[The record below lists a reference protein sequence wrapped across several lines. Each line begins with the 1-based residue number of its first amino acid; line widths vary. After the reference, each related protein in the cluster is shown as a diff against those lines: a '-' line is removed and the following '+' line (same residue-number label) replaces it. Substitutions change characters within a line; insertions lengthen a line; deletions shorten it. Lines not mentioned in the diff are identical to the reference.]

1 MQCISGIYIFLHKQN
16 GKPSFFLVKILSLL
30 LSHVQEVGGSSS
42 ALSLVWVGL
51 LGRVSLLQILT
62 KYWSQYC
69 SMVKL
74 YNFHL
79 GSHQCPP
86 LTVTPGACSRDQR
99 CTRLG
104 FCLCFGLADLNNFL
118 TPQISDQVTAV
129 TAAMNERDRTWDRQ
143 TCLESATQQYY
154 SIVPTTYMFNVLVLH
169 GKTAE
174 LLYCL
179 LDTSPANCSLP
190 QPG

>member
-30 LSHVQEVGGSSS
+30 LSHVREVGGSSS

-79 GSHQCPP
+79 CSHQCPP

-99 CTRLG
+99 CTGLG
-104 FCLCFGLADLNNFL
+104 FCLCFGLADLNKIL
-118 TPQISDQVTAV
+118 SPQISDQVTAV
-129 TAAMNERDRTWDRQ
+129 IAMDEERDRTYRSVW
-143 TCLESATQQYY
+143 STQPNNT
-154 SIVPTTYMFNVLVLH
+154 IVFHLNAQCWYAKTT
-169 GKTAE
+169 E
-174 LLYCL
+174 LLCCL
-179 LDTSPANCSLP
+179 LDSSPADCSWP
-190 QPG
+190 

>member
-1 MQCISGIYIFLHKQN
+1 MYRRWEV
-16 GKPSFFLVKILSLL
+16 PSNA
-30 LSHVQEVGGSSS
+30 SS

-79 GSHQCPP
+79 CSHQCPP
-86 LTVTPGACSRDQR
+86 LTVTPGACSRDQC

-104 FCLCFGLADLNNFL
+104 FCLWLSRFEQNSITSDFWPSHSGDCHGRGERQDL
-118 TPQISDQVTAV
+118 QI
-129 TAAMNERDRTWDRQ
+129 
-143 TCLESATQQYY
+143 CLEYATQQYD
-154 SIVPTTYMFNVLVLH
+154 SISLKCSMLVCQNYWI
-169 GKTAE
+169 T
-174 LLYCL
+174 LL
-179 LDTSPANCSLP
+179 SLG
-190 QPG
+190 QLSCGLFLAIATG

>member
-1 MQCISGIYIFLHKQN
+1 MRCISGIYIFLHKQN

-30 LSHVQEVGGSSS
+30 LSHVPEVGGSSS
-42 ALSLVWVGL
+42 ALSLVWLGL

-86 LTVTPGACSRDQR
+86 LTVTTGACSRDQR

-104 FCLCFGLADLNNFL
+104 FCLWLSRFEQFSN
-118 TPQISDQVTAV
+118 TSDFWPSHSGDCRH
-129 TAAMNERDRTWDRQ
+129 ERERQDRQ
-143 TCLESATQQYY
+143 TCLESATQQYD

-179 LDTSPANCSLP
+179 LDTSPADCSLP